1 MEDCHRM
8 SAVKRVLAIHCHP
21 DDIEFMMAGTLFL
34 LKNAGCELHYMNL
47 ANGCYG
53 TAEYT
58 REEAIQIR
66 KKEAEQASAFL
77 GAVFHDSIVDDLN
90 VFYNQDLIKKTIAI
104 IRQIKPDI
112 LLLPSPEEYMEDHM
126 NTCRIGITA
135 AFCRA
140 MPNYVSI
147 PQVAAI
153 STEMAVYHSMP
164 YGLTDGL
171 RQKIT
176 PDFYV
181 DIENVVD
188 RKTEILGF
196 HKSQKE
202 WLDKSQGIN
211 SYLTTMQNMSAE
223 MGKNSGK
230 YKYAEGWRRH
240 SHLGFS
246 SKEILPLEEILKDY
260 KVDCA

>member
-1 MEDCHRM
+1 MAHK
-8 SAVKRVLAIHCHP
+8 KRVLAIHCHP

-34 LKNAGCELHYMNL
+34 LKEEGCELHYMNL

-53 TAEYT
+53 SAEYT
-58 REEAIQIR
+58 REEAILVR
-66 KKEAEQASAFL
+66 KKEAENASAFL

-90 VFYNQDLIKKTIAI
+90 VFYNQDLIKKTIAL
-104 IRQIKPDI
+104 IRKVKPDI

-135 AFCRA
+135 AFCRG
-140 MPNYVSI
+140 MPNYISI
-147 PQVAAI
+147 PQIPAI
-153 STEMAVYHSMP
+153 STEIAVYHSMP

-171 RQKIT
+171 RQKIV

-181 DIENVVD
+181 DIESVVE
-188 RKTEILGF
+188 KKIEMLEF

-202 WLDKSQGIN
+202 WLDKSQGID

-230 YKYAEGWRRH
+230 YSYAEGWRRH

-246 SKEILPLEEILKDY
+246 SNEIMPLEEILKVY
-260 KVDCA
+260 MR